1 MDNTEKI
8 IEKIKKV
15 LELSRNNPS
24 EEEAQA
30 AALKAQK
37 LMAEYHI
44 SISEIEGLGDT
55 NDIEETSITVG
66 MGNKWKYELANVV
79 SKNFRCKYFIRGKA
93 VICFYGHKV
102 DTEIAAET
110 FKYLFSTGNK
120 TAASYY
126 NRMRNEEMNTY
137 GCFYGA
143 GLKNSFL
150 HGFLNGVSEALDRQC
165 TALMIVVPEEV
176 KEAYAEKF
184 KNSRR
189 FTSHLSVAGGS
200 GGREAFAAGKQHG
213 RSAMESRRLAAGV

>member
-1 MDNTEKI
+1 MDNAEKI

-93 VICFYGHKV
+93 VICFYGYKI